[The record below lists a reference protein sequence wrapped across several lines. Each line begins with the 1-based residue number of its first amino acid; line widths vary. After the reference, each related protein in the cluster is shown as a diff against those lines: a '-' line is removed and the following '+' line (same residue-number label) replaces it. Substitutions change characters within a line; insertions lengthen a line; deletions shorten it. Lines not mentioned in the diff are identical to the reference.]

1 MREKLHEIL
10 SVEDTDSLT
19 SKSYNYVNIGMTLIS
34 LVPLMFNRQSE
45 SLLSI
50 EIVAAIFFAID
61 YLLRWVTADYE
72 LGKRSKKVALLTYPF
87 SWYAIVDLLALLPFL
102 GLIDQ
107 SLRLFRLF
115 RLFRSLRVFRAI
127 RLFRNSKSF
136 SVLARAVSKQK
147 DSLLIVGVVVSSY
160 IFIAALLVFNLEPD
174 TFPSFLQAILWAT
187 ESLTTATYTDYYP
200 TSGVG
205 QALSIVSYLVGVGI
219 IALPSSILTAGYI
232 NELEHEKG
240 LNPEQEEEI
249 KEEGKN
255 EAKEELEEEEKE
267 KES

>member
-72 LGKRSKKVALLTYPF
+72 LGKRSKKVALLTYPI

-136 SVLARAVSKQK
+136 GVLGRAINRQK
-147 DSLLIVGVVVSSY
+147 ESLTIVGIVVSTY
-160 IFIAALLVFNLEPD
+160 IFIAGLLVFNLEPD
-174 TFPSFLQAILWAT
+174 TFPSFLNALVWAT
-187 ESLTTATYTDYYP
+187 ESLTTATFTDHYP
-200 TSGVG
+200 TSPIGKV
-205 QALSIVSYLVGVGI
+205 LSIVSYLVGIGI

-232 NELEHEKG
+232 DELEKVDG
-240 LNPEQEEEI
+240 LHPKQEEEI
-249 KEEGKN
+249 KEEGKK

-267 KES
+267 S